1 MFSEGDL
8 IKLTN
13 LDPEVKKILAEA
25 LEVNFEDI
33 EFYFI
38 EYEDDNYA
46 IVSAETDK
54 KFAIVHCPV
63 DAIEGIYNDAE
74 EVEKL
79 IDHVI
84 NTWILDRALEQRD
97 KALFDAIMEYR
108 KQKNQE
114 QPKEEPPQHIYM
126 DILYD
131 EDDDY
136 WDDDWGDDDDWET
149 EYL

>member
-13 LDPEVKKILAEA
+13 LDPEVKKILAET
-25 LEVNFEDI
+25 LGVNFEDI

-79 IDHVI
+79 IDRVI

-108 KQKNQE
+108 SQKA
-114 QPKEEPPQHIYM
+114 KEPSKETPPQHIYM

-136 WDDDWGDDDDWET
+136 WDDDDWEDDDWET

>member
-8 IKLTN
+8 VKLTN
-13 LDPEVKKILAEA
+13 LDPDVKAILANA
-25 LEVNFEDI
+25 LGVRFEEI

-46 IVSAETDK
+46 VLSAETDK

-63 DAIEGIYNDAE
+63 EAIEGVHNDAE

-108 KQKNQE
+108 NQKAKE
-114 QPKEEPPQHIYM
+114 LPKETSPQHVYM

-136 WDDDWGDDDDWET
+136 WEDWDDDDWET